1 MKKIFLTILSL
12 ILVLGLTGCYSEEEV
27 AQMKDWE
34 ANGISLLSEHL
45 ENKYGLTDVE
55 FEDTKVHKIDPGPIP
70 DFSPDYV
77 PYVSTYFVV
86 DGIRYFAAVEVE
98 YNSLDH
104 CYDNYEH
111 ELIINEFEKY
121 IKSAIGE
128 NKYSIDLEIFDDI
141 ESEFYVYNNPDYY
154 DGGYDLVNKKFTT
167 IEEFVK
173 YAWDGENNW
182 TKINGGA
189 YVNGLDEIIISDE
202 NQAIM
207 SNFSDFKVV
216 NFKDFE
222 ASMYFVGSEYAKIE
236 NHIQNITD
244 YYQFGKYLEY
254 MNDRYA
260 YNEFVGYQ
268 KVDIKENEYFKYWNK
283 SGEELKI
290 ADSQFDIEHIC
301 DFYEFSPNTVVYLS
315 PEKLEN
321 LDDGQIYIVIG
332 ITQMGHNEYSSKNL
346 DHLRKSDIITIG
358 DNSFIMVEFDRIG
371 NYDYWT
377 IIPKEDISADKNQSN
392 AEENTNLEDASNTQ

>member
-1 MKKIFLTILSL
+1 MLQSKL
-12 ILVLGLTGCYSEEEV
+12 
-27 AQMKDWE
+27 
-34 ANGISLLSEHL
+34 
-45 ENKYGLTDVE
+45 
-55 FEDTKVHKIDPGPIP
+55 
-70 DFSPDYV
+70 
-77 PYVSTYFVV
+77 
-86 DGIRYFAAVEVE
+86 
-98 YNSLDH
+98 
-104 CYDNYEH
+104 
-111 ELIINEFEKY
+111 
-121 IKSAIGE
+121 
-128 NKYSIDLEIFDDI
+128 
-141 ESEFYVYNNPDYY
+141 
-154 DGGYDLVNKKFTT
+154 
-167 IEEFVK
+167 
-173 YAWDGENNW
+173 
-182 TKINGGA
+182 
-189 YVNGLDEIIISDE
+189 
-202 NQAIM
+202 
-207 SNFSDFKVV
+207 
-216 NFKDFE
+216 
-222 ASMYFVGSEYAKIE
+222 YAKIE

-358 DNSFIMVEFDRIG
+358 DNSFVMVEFDRIG

-392 AEENTNLEDASNTQ
+392 AEENTNLEDASNAQ